1 MKPHWS
7 SARSC
12 RIRLRL
18 GKVHRDEERGLL
30 WVRPLLGMLPMSVPA
45 WDEPACIETRLH
57 VEVRDPNPPALT
69 VNDQP
74 IPTVILSHGFGGSA
88 RNFRPQARALAAEVR
103 FVLYDLRGHGRSER
117 PEAPDAYRLECLV
130 EDLARLVETYAPG
143 KVIVGGLSLGAA
155 VTLTYALRHP
165 ERVAG
170 VLLAAYPAPP
180 SQSAQWA
187 HEFAESIESLGISA
201 AGEQFAWGPSSRFDA
216 KTRELIRTGFL
227 EHAPWAL
234 AATLKLALA
243 RLGELEA
250 LAPLL
255 RKLQVPTR
263 IVVGDNDPGSLAS
276 CRSLATLIPGATLT
290 VLEGAG
296 HIVNL
301 ARVIDFNEELRELI
315 AQVRDGRS

>member
-1 MKPHWS
+1 M
-7 SARSC
+7 
-12 RIRLRL
+12 
-18 GKVHRDEERGLL
+18 L
-30 WVRPLLGMLPMSVPA
+30 WVRPLLGMHPMSVPA
-45 WDEPACIETRLH
+45 WDEPACIESKLH
-57 VEVRDPNPPALT
+57 VEVRHPDPPAST
-69 VNDQP
+69 CNDQS
-74 IPTVILSHGFGGSA
+74 IPTLILSHGFGGSA
-88 RNFRPQARALAAEVR
+88 RNFRPQARALATEVR

-117 PEAPDAYRLECLV
+117 PKAQDAYRLECLV
-130 EDLARLVETYAPG
+130 EDLARLIDTHATG

-155 VTLTYALRHP
+155 VSLTYAMRHP
-165 ERVAG
+165 ERVGG

-180 SQSAQWA
+180 SQSVQWA
-187 HEFAESIESLGISA
+187 HEFAESIETLGISA
-201 AGEQFAWGPSSRFDA
+201 AGDQFAWGPSSRFDPR
-216 KTRELIRTGFL
+216 TRELIRSGFL

-263 IVVGDNDPGSLAS
+263 IVVGDNDAGSLES
-276 CRSLATLIPGATLT
+276 CRILATLIPGATLT

-301 ARVIDFNEELRELI
+301 ARVIEFNEELRKLI
-315 AQVRDGRS
+315 AQVRDGRE